1 MKRKLLT
8 LSGCL
13 ILLLNSCKSEI
24 EQNTEGSPGQLAQL
38 DNTTIH
44 KLVINGNDTYVNE
57 TDGKYFFADDVII
70 SPEQFNYLKKL
81 SITGT
86 STIERSTIAKS
97 FARTWPNG
105 VIYYRIPDQGSLS
118 NQAYDM
124 FKRNLDIAFNMI
136 SSRTNIEFVERTNQA
151 EYLHFQSASSIVG
164 NNSPLGWRGD
174 EAYNGSLHNTIN
186 IYNYNIPAIIAHE
199 IMHSMGIMHEQC
211 RPDRDQY
218 MIVNTSRADQRAL
231 INFNIDPTMS
241 GYGDFDFGSVMMY
254 GPTDFAIDPS
264 RPVMTRLDGSLFTK
278 QRNNLSDGDYA
289 GINHLYGPVNSGN
302 EGTYNIE
309 SALAS
314 NINLMPQ
321 VDANDQNKINIVI
334 STGTINNNQRFIL
347 RKSAEHGYYT
357 IRSVEDATKVLT
369 ISGTSNGSVVE
380 SRRNKQ
386 GDDQKWTLYNLGND
400 GYGFAPKNAANLRM
414 EVRNS
419 QTANGTF
426 IIINTN
432 LANSTTGTLPAQQRF
447 KLNRVNN

>member
-13 ILLLNSCKSEI
+13 ILLLNSCKPEI
-24 EQNTEGSPGQLAQL
+24 EQNIENKSGQLVQP
-38 DNTTIH
+38 DNTIIH
-44 KLVINGNDTYVNE
+44 KLIINGNDTYINE

-81 SITGT
+81 SVSGT
-86 STIERSTIAKS
+86 ATVERSTIAKS

-105 VIYYRIPDQGSLS
+105 VIYYRIPDQGSLD
-118 NQAYDM
+118 NQAYEM

-151 EYLHFQSASSIVG
+151 EYLHFQNSTG
-164 NNSPLGWRGD
+164 NNSPLGWRGE
-174 EAYNGSLHNTIN
+174 EAYNGSLRNTIN

-218 MIVNTSRADQRAL
+218 IIVNTNRANQRAL
-231 INFNIDPTMS
+231 INFNIDPTMA

-254 GPTDFAIDPS
+254 GPADFAIDP
-264 RPVMTRLDGSLFTK
+264 RFPVMTRLDGSLFTK
-278 QRNNLSDGDYA
+278 QRDNLSDGDYA
-289 GINHLYGPVNSGN
+289 GINHLYGPVSDANQGV
-302 EGTYNIE
+302 YNI
-309 SALAS
+309 SSVLADNLNLTTS
-314 NINLMPQ
+314 RDSIN
-321 VDANDQNKINIVI
+321 QNKINIVI
-334 STGTINNNQRFIL
+334 SNSTENNNQRFVL
-347 RKSAEHGYYT
+347 QKSSEHGYYT

-369 ISGTSNGSVVE
+369 ISGTQSGSVVE
-380 SRRNKQ
+380 SRRNRQ

-400 GYGFAPKNAANLRM
+400 GYSFAPKNSSNLRM

-419 QTANGTF
+419 QTLNGTF
-426 IIINTN
+426 IIINVN
-432 LANSTTGTLPAQQRF
+432 LANPTTGALPAQQRF
-447 KLNRVNN
+447 RLNRVNN